1 MHPTHAIRIVG
12 FIDPALTAASF
23 GLLLAVAAIGVV
35 RAGRRRNS
43 VTRPMVVGLLMWAV
57 ATAYLTLLPGHAGR
71 LNLVPFDFGASA
83 TPLEPLSNV
92 LLFIPLGILLATL
105 NWRWFA
111 VVGVG
116 LGLSLMI
123 ETTQYLL
130 DNGRTADV
138 NDVMENTLG
147 TVIGLLVALA
157 IHRMASRREA
167 VGV

>member
-1 MHPTHAIRIVG
+1 MHPAHAIRIVG

-35 RAGRRRNS
+35 RAARRRNS
-43 VTRPMVVGLLMWAV
+43 VTRSMVVGLLMWAV
-57 ATAYLTLLPGHAGR
+57 ATAYLTLHPGHAGR
-71 LNLVPFDFGASA
+71 LNLVPLDFGAAA

-116 LGLSLMI
+116 LGLSLVI

-130 DNGRTADV
+130 DNGRTADI

-147 TVIGLLVALA
+147 TIVGLLVALV
-157 IHRMASRREA
+157 IHRMASSREV